1 MSQYVIIV
9 KSEEKIKI
17 AQVGRDNGVPSG
29 AGIKILD
36 FLKSNSMT
44 MFKRLLKEV
53 VSYPREHMI
62 QAMRNLSPEYILGV
76 HVLTQ
81 VINGQRTKV
90 MSDPTAKD
98 DAMVE
103 YVYIIDLDEMTFMVR
118 KGVEADYH
126 LHHLPTGVDFLDD
139 CGDSFY

>member
-1 MSQYVIIV
+1 MSQYVVIV
-9 KSEEKIKI
+9 KSEDKIKI
-17 AQVGRDNGVPSG
+17 AQPGRENGVPSG

-53 VSYPREHMI
+53 TPYPREHMI
-62 QAMRNLSPEYILGV
+62 QAMRSLSWEYNMGY

-81 VINGQRTKV
+81 VIDGQRTKV
-90 MSDPTAKD
+90 MYDPTARN
-98 DAMVE
+98 DAMVD

-118 KGVEADYH
+118 KGAEADYH
-126 LHHLPTGVDFLDD
+126 LHHLPTGVEFLED